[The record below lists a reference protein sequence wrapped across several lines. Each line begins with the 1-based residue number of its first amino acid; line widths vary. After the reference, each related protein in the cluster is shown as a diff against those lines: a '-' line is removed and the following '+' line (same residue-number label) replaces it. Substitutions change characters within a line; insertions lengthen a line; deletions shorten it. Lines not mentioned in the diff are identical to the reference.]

1 MKLPNTLVARIWGPF
16 LLMAAALTLL
26 AGWYVPLQQEKV
38 LLEFQSEEL
47 QIIANTFATSI
58 SSHGA
63 QNDLQTAYAY
73 FSLIDD
79 RESIAF
85 RAMQFEGDTMVISNL
100 GTLTHSDL
108 QAVSESPLL
117 VTAPF
122 EGGAFRGTVFLKGSD
137 DFVNQE
143 LQRLNAPLY
152 GGLFIVLF
160 ILVLTYGFLQFR
172 VSRPLRNLKQTAESI
187 RGGDLDRPVDI
198 GPRIQEVRA
207 LNLALE
213 RLRTGL
219 LEQREMNTLLTKG
232 MEEEI
237 QRQTK
242 DLRKT
247 LDELQ
252 DSRNLFGSVI
262 ESAMDAVVLAD
273 GQSRV
278 LEWNRKAELIFGWS
292 RSEAMGKTLGELIIP
307 HVHRSGHAEGME
319 KYHAT
324 GHGPVLNQAFETQA
338 LRKTGELFDIELYI
352 TDVQV
357 EGEVIF
363 SSFIRDITEPKRLR
377 SDLDKERTLN
387 TSLLNGL
394 PLMVSLKNQDLQFT
408 FVNDEAARVL
418 GKPKEALLGR
428 HEREVFEE
436 DWVQDSVALDRAGY
450 EGQQVPMRERTFTVD
465 GVDEKY
471 VIGRHQFSIGEEEKV
486 SYLLTYGFNISELK
500 RAQTQLEDALR
511 TKDEFLATVSHEI
524 RTPLHSIIVLAEL
537 LNQGERVDEI
547 EEYAGNIHSSSR
559 HLLAL
564 VNDILDFSKAEA
576 GRLELD
582 PTPLKVDEFIE
593 NVARMDAGQRKESV
607 NFVKDIQGCADIEVN
622 VDGTRLNQV
631 VTNLLSNAFK
641 FTEQGEVK
649 LTVHGRHEDDHFHMD
664 WAVSDT
670 GIGISPEDKTVI
682 LEAFTQANSGIAR
695 RFGGTGLGL
704 GIVVRILEL
713 MGAQLDI
720 DSEVGQ
726 GSTFRFSL
734 ALPYSE
740 APSSASSAGDALDEL
755 PPLRLL
761 YVEDMLPNQMVMK
774 AMCKPWPIDLSIAGS
789 GKEAL
794 NLVQRN
800 AYDLILMDIQM
811 PEMDGIETLQNMK
824 DSGMTI
830 PPTHAFTAHAGQDD
844 RNKFLH
850 LGFSGVLTKPITP
863 AQLEEFFKSQPH
875 VHQDPQ

>member
-1 MKLPNTLVARIWGPF
+1 MKLSNTLVARIWGPF

-26 AGWYVPLQQEKV
+26 AGWYVPRQQEKV
-38 LLEFQSEEL
+38 LIQFQSDEL

-100 GTLTHSDL
+100 GTLTASDL
-108 QAVSESPLL
+108 EAAAQSPLL

-122 EGGAFRGTVFLKGSD
+122 EGGAFRGTVFLKGSND
-137 DFVNQE
+137 YVNQE
-143 LQRLNAPLY
+143 LRRLNAPLY

-160 ILVLTYGFLQFR
+160 ILVLTYLFLRFR
-172 VSRPLRNLKQTAESI
+172 VSGPLRNLQLTAESI
-187 RGGDLDRPVDI
+187 RKGDLETPVDTE
-198 GPRIQEVRA
+198 PRILEVRA

-213 RLRTGL
+213 RLRSGL
-219 LEQREMNTLLTKG
+219 LEQRERNALLTKG
-232 MEEEI
+232 MEDEI

-247 LDELQ
+247 LDELK

-262 ESAMDAVVLAD
+262 ESALDAVVLAD
-273 GQSRV
+273 GQSRIV
-278 LEWNRKAELIFGWS
+278 EWNRKAELIFGWT

-307 HVHRSGHAEGME
+307 HVHRSGHSAGME

-324 GHGPVLNQAFETQA
+324 GHGPVLNQSFETQA
-338 LRKTGELFDIELYI
+338 LRKSGEVFDIELYI
-352 TDVQV
+352 TDVEV

-363 SSFIRDITEPKRLR
+363 SSFIRDITEPKRLQ

-394 PLMVSLKNQDLQFT
+394 PLMVSLKNKDLQFT

-418 GKPKEALLGR
+418 GKSKEELLGR
-428 HEREVFEE
+428 QEQEVFEE
-436 DWVQDSVALDRAGY
+436 DWVKDSITLDRAGY
-450 EGQQVPMRERTFTVD
+450 DGQQVPMRERTFTVD
-465 GVDEKY
+465 GVEEKY
-471 VIGRHQFSIGEEEKV
+471 VIGRHQFSIDEEEKV
-486 SYLLTYGFNISELK
+486 SYLLTYGFNVSDLK
-500 RAQTQLEDALR
+500 RAQNQLEEALK

-524 RTPLHSIIVLAEL
+524 RTPLHSIIVLSEL
-537 LNQGERVDEI
+537 LNQGRQLDST
-547 EEYAGNIHSSSR
+547 EEYSGNILSSSR

-576 GRLELD
+576 GQLQLAPEPLTLSEFLD
-582 PTPLKVDEFIE
+582 
-593 NVARMDAGQRKESV
+593 NVTRMDAGQRKETV
-607 NFVKDIQGCADIEVN
+607 AFNKDITGCEGIEVN
-622 VDGTRLNQV
+622 VDETRLSQV

-641 FTEQGEVK
+641 FTEQGEVR
-649 LTVHGRHEDDHFHMD
+649 LSVHGHPEADHFRMD
-664 WAVSDT
+664 WAISDT
-670 GIGISPEDKTVI
+670 GIGISQADKEII
-682 LEAFTQANSGIAR
+682 LEAFKQAHSGIAR

-713 MGAQLDI
+713 METHLDI
-720 DSEVGQ
+720 ESELGQ

-734 ALPYSE
+734 TLPYSK
-740 APSSASSAGDALDEL
+740 AQKTGALPEGTSDEI

-774 AMCKPWPIDLSIAGS
+774 AMCKPWPIELSLASS
-789 GKEAL
+789 GKEAIER
-794 NLVQRN
+794 VEAH

-811 PEMDGIETLQNMK
+811 PEMDGIETLRKMRE
-824 DSGMTI
+824 SGLDI

-844 RNKFLH
+844 RNKFLQ
-850 LGFSGVLTKPITP
+850 LGFTGVLTKPITP
-863 AQLEEFFKSQPH
+863 QQMEAFFKSQAH
-875 VHQDPQ
+875 VHQDRH